1 MQESINKVCVFP
13 SFSASRPSL
22 ESKTEPLRIVLL
34 GRTGT
39 GRSSSGNTILGRP
52 AFWVEMSPSSVTAR
66 CRRQTGTAG
75 GRSVSVIDTPG
86 FFHTDLSPQEVMAEV
101 GQSVGLYSPGP
112 HVFLVT
118 LQLGRYTQ
126 EERETLEW
134 IKAMFGA
141 EVSRFTMVLFTWG
154 DQLRGKSVESFLDES
169 PELSGFV
176 SSCHGG
182 YHVFDNSRQEGTS
195 ECPEQVLN
203 LLKKMDEIVSNN
215 AGICYSN
222 VMYMEAESTIREAWE
237 RILEE
242 RGAKLQSSLKEAEGK
257 ENAEDLERARK
268 EAEEARK
275 RAERLFWCELVT
287 ALGRGAAEGAGIMG
301 KDKSKPVKK
310 AKVVE
315 KAMGLAASP
324 LSIKSAAKVLEG
336 AVKEGSKVLQKHKK
350 TLLH

>member
-1 MQESINKVCVFP
+1 
-13 SFSASRPSL
+13 
-22 ESKTEPLRIVLL
+22 EPLRIVLL

-52 AFWVEMSPSSVTAR
+52 AFWVELSPSSVTAR

-75 GRSVSVIDTPG
+75 GQSVSVIDTPG

-101 GQSVGLYSPGP
+101 GQSVSLYSPGP

-134 IKAMFGA
+134 VKAMFGA
-141 EVSRFTMVLFTWG
+141 EISRFAMVLFTWG
-154 DQLRGKSVESFLDES
+154 DQLQGKSVESFLDES

-195 ECPEQVLN
+195 ECPEQVLT
-203 LLKKMDEIVSNN
+203 LLKKIDEIVSNN
-215 AGICYSN
+215 RGSWYSN
-222 VMYMEAESTIREAWE
+222 VTFKEAESTIREAWE

-242 RGAKLQSSLKEAEGK
+242 RGPKLQ
-257 ENAEDLERARK
+257 
-268 EAEEARK
+268 
-275 RAERLFWCELVT
+275 
-287 ALGRGAAEGAGIMG
+287 
-301 KDKSKPVKK
+301 
-310 AKVVE
+310 
-315 KAMGLAASP
+315 ASP
-324 LSIKSAAKVLEG
+324 KRIPHQYD
-336 AVKEGSKVLQKHKK
+336 VKQAGYFKELQSRKQFLKK
-350 TLLH
+350 E

>member
-1 MQESINKVCVFP
+1 MQDRGPYARK
-13 SFSASRPSL
+13 
-22 ESKTEPLRIVLL
+22 IVLL

-39 GRSSSGNTILGRP
+39 GRSSAGNTILGRP
-52 AFWVEMSPSSVTAR
+52 AFWVELSPSSVTTR

-86 FFHTDLSPQEVMAEV
+86 FFHTHLSPQEVMAEV
-101 GQSVGLYSPGP
+101 GQSVSLYSPGP

-134 IKAMFGA
+134 IKVMFGA
-141 EVSRFTMVLFTWG
+141 EISRFAMVLFTWG

-195 ECPEQVLN
+195 ECPEQALT
-203 LLKKMDEIVSNN
+203 LLKKIDEIVSNN
-215 AGICYSN
+215 RGSCYSN
-222 VMYMEAESTIREAWE
+222 VTFKEAESTIREAWE

-242 RGAKLQSSLKEAEGK
+242 RGSKLQAAVIRISYAHFSHTLFSIHLVSHAWIQQHYKQPVFIAKTSLVS
-257 ENAEDLERARK
+257 LCWVCWTVRFIFRI
-268 EAEEARK
+268 
-275 RAERLFWCELVT
+275 FYSLVSFRF
-287 ALGRGAAEGAGIMG
+287 L
-301 KDKSKPVKK
+301 
-310 AKVVE
+310 
-315 KAMGLAASP
+315 
-324 LSIKSAAKVLEG
+324 
-336 AVKEGSKVLQKHKK
+336 
-350 TLLH
+350 

>member
-1 MQESINKVCVFP
+1 MSSENA
-13 SFSASRPSL
+13 ASYEASQPSL
-22 ESKTEPLRIVLL
+22 ISKTEPLRIVLL

-39 GRSSSGNTILGRP
+39 GRSSSGNTILGRS
-52 AFWVEMSPSSVTAR
+52 AFWVELSPSSITTR
-66 CRRQTGTAG
+66 CRRQTGTTN

-86 FFHTDLSPQEVMAEV
+86 FFHTDLSPQDVMAEV
-101 GQSVGLYSPGP
+101 GQSVSLYSPGP

-154 DQLRGKSVESFLDES
+154 DQLRGKCVESFLEES
-169 PELSGFV
+169 PELSEFV

-182 YHVFDNSRQEGTS
+182 YHIFDNTWQEETAGCS
-195 ECPEQVLN
+195 EQVTQLLN
-203 LLKKMDEIVSNN
+203 KIDEIVSYNQ
-215 AGICYSN
+215 GSCYSN
-222 VMYMEAESTIREAWE
+222 VMYKEAEITIREARE
-237 RILEE
+237 RMLKE
-242 RGAKLQSSLKEAEGK
+242 RGPTLQASLKETEGK
-257 ENAEDLERARK
+257 EENAADLEQTRK
-268 EAEEARK
+268 EEEEAKK

-301 KDKSKPVKK
+301 KDKSTPVKK

-315 KAMGLAASP
+315 KAMGLAVSP